1 MDIFKDLK
9 VIELASVLA
18 GPSVGMFFAELG
30 ARVIKIENKTTGGDV
45 TRRWKND
52 LEDTELP
59 VSAYYSSVNFYK
71 EVLFA
76 DLKNE
81 ADRDTVLTE
90 IATADIVICNFK
102 KGSAAR
108 LKMDYAHL
116 KTIKSDL
123 IYAQINGMSEGDD
136 RPAFDVVL
144 QAETG
149 FISMTGEKG
158 GGYVKMPVALIDLLA
173 AHQLKQAILVALY
186 NRERTG
192 EGLYT
197 EVSLYD
203 SGLASL
209 ANQASNYLMTGFIPK
224 PMGTRHPNICPYGD
238 VLKSMDGIDFVIAI
252 GTEKQWQSV
261 CDYLQLKNKLR
272 EMNNNDR
279 VKNRSE
285 VVSACRVSTS
295 RISSENLFD
304 DFNKLKIPYGVIKN
318 LKEVLDGK
326 ESESMIIEE
335 SQEGVVKRGLKSVA
349 FRFFN
354 KPQV

>member
-30 ARVIKIENKTTGGDV
+30 AKVIKIENKTTGGDV

-71 EVLFA
+71 EVVFA
-76 DLKNE
+76 DLKDE
-81 ADRDTVLTE
+81 GDRDAVLAE
-90 IATADIVICNFK
+90 ISTADIVICNFK

-149 FISMTGEKG
+149 FISMTGEEG

-192 EGLYT
+192 DGAYT
-197 EVSLYD
+197 EVSLYE

-209 ANQASNYLMTGFIPK
+209 ANQASNFLMTGFIPK

-238 VLKSMDGIDFVIAI
+238 VLESKDGIDFVIAI
-252 GTEKQWQSV
+252 GTEKQWESV
-261 CDYLQLKNKLR
+261 CDYWKLDTQLKQMKNS
-272 EMNNNDR
+272 ER
-279 VKNRSE
+279 VKNRSLIIK
-285 VVSACRVSTS
+285 ACRKVTS
-295 RISSENLFD
+295 RISSEILFD
-304 DFNKLKIPYGVIKN
+304 DLKKLKIPFGVIKN
-318 LKEVLDGK
+318 LREVLEGK
-326 ESESMIIEE
+326 EAEKMIIEE
-335 SQEGVVKRGLKSVA
+335 SQEGVFKRGIKSVG
-349 FRFFN
+349 FHIFY
-354 KPQV
+354 P